1 MRFSGLVETLA
12 ERPFRILNVH
22 SEADLTATARIRAA
36 ALERFGTDGYAG
48 TSVRSIAADAGV
60 SPALVLHHF
69 GSKEGLRKAC
79 DEYVF
84 DFFRGMLKRAEDRQP
99 TEAMSHFTGVTDDA
113 PPMLRYLMKQASEDS
128 PRANALV
135 ADIVEITKD
144 SLEASTAKGYTRPS
158 ADPDMRA
165 AILVM
170 LRLGPLLLSGAVQQ
184 ATGADVLSP
193 DGLRRMY
200 RSTIEIIES
209 GIYTREGVPHEGAL
223 LELYDANT
231 KERP

>member
-1 MRFSGLVETLA
+1 M
-12 ERPFRILNVH
+12 H
-22 SEADLTATARIRAA
+22 SDSDLTATARIRAA

-79 DEYVF
+79 DEFVF
-84 DFFRGMLKRAEDRQP
+84 DFFRDMLERAEDRQP
-99 TEAMSHFTGVTDDA
+99 TEAMAHFDGVTDQA

-135 ADIVEITKD
+135 ADIVEITKA
-144 SLEASTAKGYTRPS
+144 SLAASTEKGYTRPTT
-158 ADPDMRA
+158 DPDMRA
-165 AILVM
+165 AVLVM
-170 LRLGPLLLSGAVQQ
+170 LRLGPFLLSGAVQQ
-184 ATGADVLSP
+184 ATGADILSP

-200 RSTIEIIES
+200 RSTIEIVES
-209 GIYTREGVPHEGAL
+209 GIYTREAVPHEGAL
-223 LELYDANT
+223 LELYDANA
-231 KERP
+231 EGEPHDR